1 MFGLEG
7 LLLTLSYNT
16 VKCCRDERSNQ
27 SNVQIDIEKG
37 ISLSEFFI
45 WLLLVSVGSRERIIR
60 EFQIVQIGY
69 SG

>member
-37 ISLSEFFI
+37 NSMSEFFI
-45 WLLLVSVGSRERIIR
+45 WLLLVSVG
-60 EFQIVQIGY
+60 
-69 SG
+69 